1 MNQFVDIMMAKW
13 SIDSNLESSGAYDK
27 TKNQSHRGDLVE
39 SFVARMQDMIELND
53 PQPRRVY
60 LPNHSI
66 ITSRKEA
73 MGSGADLAAN
83 VPDPTMDR

>member
-1 MNQFVDIMMAKW
+1 MIRP
-13 SIDSNLESSGAYDK
+13 K
-27 TKNQSHRGDLVE
+27 TKAIGGDLVE